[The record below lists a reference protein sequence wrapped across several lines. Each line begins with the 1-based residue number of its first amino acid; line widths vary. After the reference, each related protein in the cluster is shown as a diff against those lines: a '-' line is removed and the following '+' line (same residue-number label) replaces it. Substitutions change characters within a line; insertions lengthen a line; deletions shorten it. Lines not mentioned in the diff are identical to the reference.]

1 MANSQQQLDMFYPA
15 SQTMLNAPQGMWQLG
30 MAIKLSEHLA
40 AAKLGDRDRESRL
53 VNRLGQIRRCV
64 EKPNIS
70 AVLADEMVKACRWL
84 QSQGRKFNFKSDN
97 PSEWISQRGGAPRW

>member
-53 VNRLGQIRRCV
+53 VNRLGQLRRCV
-64 EKPNIS
+64 ESSYIS
-70 AVLADEMVKACRWL
+70 PGLHEQIVAAVGWLRDHGRTVDFSSADPAK
-84 QSQGRKFNFKSDN
+84 
-97 PSEWISQRGGAPRW
+97 WISQRGGAPRW

>member
-1 MANSQQQLDMFYPA
+1 MANAQQLDTFYPA

-64 EKPNIS
+64 EKPDIS

-84 QSQGRKFNFKSDN
+84 QSQGRKFDFKNDN
-97 PSEWISQRGGAPRW
+97 PAKWISQRGGAPRW

>member
-64 EKPNIS
+64 EKPDIS
-70 AVLADEMVKACRWL
+70 AVLTDEMVKACRWL
-84 QSQGRKFNFKSDN
+84 RSQGRTVDMGNHD
-97 PSEWISQRGGAPRW
+97 PRLWISQRGGAPRW